1 MKVTLDTN
9 VLVSGSFWMGDSYRI
24 LSLIEKGTIEL
35 VLSGAIINEYIETL
49 QDDEIKTKIINKKL
63 FILDIVE
70 KVIKEATIV
79 EPKIRFNSV
88 SEDPDDNII
97 LECAVEGNVDYIV
110 SQDNHLLKIKN
121 FRGIPIVTP
130 KVFLELVRLR

>member
-130 KVFLELVRLR
+130 AAFLEFVK